1 MALNKIDFSRG
12 IRPEEIQENF
22 EYLQEQISRERLN
35 VGGYGIASGLEI
47 ETIVNENTFA
57 VNVSDGTVIDN
68 EGLEVFISGKTI
80 PIELPQLDE
89 YKEAV
94 SLSSNKTVTLRYTPY
109 ASNRRLPAQYAESY
123 EPNVSGI
130 VIKHYG
136 SIYVDDYI
144 RVRSIND
151 KTVTVTGALYNDL
164 EVTYSYF

>member
-35 VGGYGIASGLEI
+35 VGGYGIASGLDI

-80 PIELPQLDE
+80 PI
-89 YKEAV
+89 
-94 SLSSNKTVTLRYTPY
+94 
-109 ASNRRLPAQYAESY
+109 
-123 EPNVSGI
+123 
-130 VIKHYG
+130 
-136 SIYVDDYI
+136 
-144 RVRSIND
+144 
-151 KTVTVTGALYNDL
+151 
-164 EVTYSYF
+164 